1 MELATDTLIIGAG
14 PAGLQLGYLLDRA
27 DTDYLILERDVPG
40 SFFKKFPR
48 HRKLISINKVH
59 TGHGDPE
66 LNLRWDWN
74 SLISDEERLRFPLY
88 NQSYFPPADDMVRY
102 LGDFAHRCRLR
113 LRCSAQVVRIS
124 RADSDFTVTDV
135 TGQHYRSK
143 RLVVATGVS
152 EAYVPDD
159 IPGIELAE
167 NYADMSVDPRD
178 FAAQRVLILG
188 KGNSG
193 FETAD
198 ALVPSA
204 SVIHLASPRP
214 MTMAWK
220 SKYVGHLR
228 AVNNNLV
235 DTYQLKSQNVI
246 IDAICERI
254 ERRGDRL
261 DATFRY
267 SHAGGE
273 RETLSYDRV
282 ICCTGFRFDAGIFD
296 DTCSP
301 ALAIRDRFPDMTSA
315 FESTNVPGLFFA
327 GTLMQRLDFKKKQSG
342 FIHGFRYNVRALAHI
357 MERRAQGGD
366 WPNRTVPRTAEA
378 ITKAVLARANRSS
391 ALWQQT
397 GFLCDV
403 IVVPA
408 CGGPV
413 RYYEEVPVDYAISSE
428 FGANGNIYALTLEF
442 GNEIIDRSPD
452 PLAIARVHKDDV
464 ANAHL
469 STGIHPI
476 VRRYASG
483 ALLNTHHVIED
494 IESEWIED
502 VHVLPLIRYFEAQL
516 AEAPATVT
524 PAPVSERVS

>member
-1 MELATDTLIIGAG
+1 MERTTDTLIIGAG
-14 PAGLQLGYLLDRA
+14 PAGLQLGYLLDKAGR
-27 DTDYLILERDVPG
+27 DYLILERDVPG

-48 HRKLISINKVH
+48 HRKLISINKIH
-59 TGHGDPE
+59 TGYDDPE
-66 LNLRWDWN
+66 TNLRWDWN
-74 SLISDEERLRFPLY
+74 SLICDDESLRFPLY
-88 NQSYFPPADDMVRY
+88 SNSYFPPADDMVRY
-102 LGDFAHRCRLR
+102 LADYADRCRLR
-113 LRCSAQVVRIS
+113 LQCGTEVANVS
-124 RADSDFTVTDV
+124 RVGTHFTVTDA
-135 TGQHYRSK
+135 TGQRYRCK

-152 EAYVPDD
+152 ELYVPEDV
-159 IPGIELAE
+159 PGIELAE
-167 NYADMSVDPRD
+167 HYTGVSVDPDD
-178 FAAQRVLILG
+178 FTNQRVLILG

-198 ALVPSA
+198 ALVPTA

-246 IDAICERI
+246 IDAVCERI
-254 ERRGDRL
+254 ERRGDRF

-267 SHAGGE
+267 SHADEE

-301 ALAIRDRFPDMTSA
+301 ALAIGNRFPDMTCA
-315 FESTNVPGLFFA
+315 FESTNVPDMYFA

-342 FIHGFRYNVRALAHI
+342 FIHGFRYNVRALARIVAHRSYG
-357 MERRAQGGD
+357 EN
-366 WPNRTVPRTAEA
+366 WPNHIVPCTAEA
-378 ITKAVLARANRSS
+378 IAKAVLGRANRSS

-403 IVVPA
+403 IIVPRA
-408 CGGPV
+408 DEPV
-413 RYYEEVPVDYAISSE
+413 RYYEEVPVDYAAASE
-428 FGANGNIYALTLEF
+428 FGADGNFYTLTLEF

-452 PLAIARVHKDDV
+452 PLAIARIHKEDV

-476 VRRYASG
+476 VRRYVNG
-483 ALLNTHHVIED
+483 ALSSTHHVIED
-494 IESEWIED
+494 IESQWLED
-502 VHVLPLIRYFEAQL
+502 VHVLPLIRYFKGQLTDVEAIDQMVC
-516 AEAPATVT
+516 EGM
-524 PAPVSERVS
+524 S